1 MTLGSSTLT
10 AMPTPFEPSAP
21 PPLHELESEVMEEVW
36 RRGETTVRD
45 VLRTLNDTSS
55 RERAYTTV
63 MTIMRRL
70 DEKEMLERRREGKTD
85 VYQPRMTREDYFEAR
100 ANAEV
105 AAVVAQYGEQAL
117 VHFAR
122 QLDKLDP
129 ARRQK
134 LRRLSRRV

>member
-1 MTLGSSTLT
+1 MTT
-10 AMPTPFEPSAP
+10 MPAAPEPFVP

-36 RRGETTVRD
+36 RRGAEVTVRD
-45 VLRTLNDTSS
+45 VYSELNSRRS

-70 DEKEMLERRREGKTD
+70 ADKGLLERRRQGKTD
-85 VYQPRMTREDYFEAR
+85 VYRALLSRVEYLEAR

-105 AAVVAQYGEQAL
+105 TAIIEQYGEQAL

-122 QLDKLDP
+122 EMDKLEP
-129 ARRQK
+129 KRRAQ
-134 LRRLSRRV
+134 LRRLGRRG

>member
-1 MTLGSSTLT
+1 
-10 AMPTPFEPSAP
+10 MPTPFEPPAP

-70 DEKEMLERRREGKTD
+70 DEKEMLKRRREGKTD
-85 VYQPRMTREDYFEAR
+85 VYQSRMTRGEYFEAR